1 MASSIERL
9 PVELTRRLLSFLDD
23 AVVARQDSTLP
34 RVPWKL
40 LRCMRQVSHAW
51 SIVAAELTE
60 SVLETHELLSFSV
73 DEGPV
78 SQTQAFCRALERRRT
93 PLRSLQLTLDI
104 AAIRQSFD
112 VASACGPADRFD
124 VAAIPWSAVFERCR
138 SLERLDLSGLPL
150 RSRHVAHAI
159 DAASRYCPRLRALV
173 LPKREWFRG
182 PLRVGDIQA
191 FLVPSLVD
199 ALQRWTEQ
207 GPGCGLLE
215 LAMPG
220 LLQLRADQSFGR
232 CPVDH
237 LVATITKYCPHLR
250 AFSEWT
256 NSTRDARV
264 CSSGLRRDLIS
275 TSVWESFCQSARELE
290 TIDWC
295 QLQPS
300 HVMLE
305 VFAAK
310 LHPSLKRM
318 RLPCPQSL
326 QETTSGGAPFRLVA
340 QVICSCPALEELVLC
355 CDQDAH
361 ELAGHHDSSDDSLL
375 ETLATSCPQLRRLV
389 MHQDLNTHDFS
400 FMLSSCGATNCGLQA
415 IARLDELQDVTLHA
429 GVSTRSGLVAL
440 MVHAPKDRPIRRTD
454 IVLSPSEPFMDA
466 KMPSF
471 ESIMT
476 PVLNDLVTRATE
488 LHGRR
493 FHLRIR
499 NGSRGAG
506 SRTPSQAHA
515 FAVAVEQLGARCPD
529 ILIRCGRQGSD
540 LLTDVTLSTSK
551 HLCQLE
557 RRNEPAPTT
566 LTPVRARDML
576 GFPLALSCVAIC
588 VASSLLAK
596 MTVS

>member
-23 AVVARQDSTLP
+23 AVVACQDSTLP
-34 RVPWKL
+34 RVPWEL
-40 LRCMRQVSHAW
+40 LRCMHQVSHAW
-51 SIVAAELTE
+51 SILAAELIE

-112 VASACGPADRFD
+112 VASACGTADRFD

-199 ALQRWTEQ
+199 ALQRWAEQ

-215 LAMPG
+215 LATPG
-220 LLQLRADQSFGR
+220 LLQL
-232 CPVDH
+232 P
-237 LVATITKYCPHLR
+237 
-250 AFSEWT
+250 
-256 NSTRDARV
+256 
-264 CSSGLRRDLIS
+264 
-275 TSVWESFCQSARELE
+275 RELE

-318 RLPCPQSL
+318 RLPCPQS
-326 QETTSGGAPFRLVA
+326 
-340 QVICSCPALEELVLC
+340 
-355 CDQDAH
+355 
-361 ELAGHHDSSDDSLL
+361 
-375 ETLATSCPQLRRLV
+375 
-389 MHQDLNTHDFS
+389 
-400 FMLSSCGATNCGLQA
+400 
-415 IARLDELQDVTLHA
+415 
-429 GVSTRSGLVAL
+429 
-440 MVHAPKDRPIRRTD
+440 
-454 IVLSPSEPFMDA
+454 
-466 KMPSF
+466 
-471 ESIMT
+471 
-476 PVLNDLVTRATE
+476 
-488 LHGRR
+488 
-493 FHLRIR
+493 
-499 NGSRGAG
+499 
-506 SRTPSQAHA
+506 
-515 FAVAVEQLGARCPD
+515 
-529 ILIRCGRQGSD
+529 D

-551 HLCQLE
+551 HLCQSD
-557 RRNEPAPTT
+557 RRNEPAPTM
-566 LTPVRARDML
+566 LTPIRARDIL
-576 GFPLALSCVAIC
+576 SFPLALSCVAIC